1 MEKKKYIRPS
11 SKVKEIKMEPLLT
24 GSQDATGGDS
34 GQGGFGGAKSNNNSV
49 EPETSSS
56 WVDNDQSN

>member
-11 SKVKEIKMEPLLT
+11 SKVKEIKMEPLLV

-34 GQGGFGGAKSNNNSV
+34 GQGGFGAKSNNNSV

-56 WVDNDQSN
+56 WVNNDQSN